1 MGKSKG
7 LLQVLWD
14 GGFIDEMIIEKY
26 KLTGKNDD
34 FGIVDNS
41 TSLRHMMT
49 MCSDF
54 LHEQGMMEFIGRK
67 VGVEVILTPKCHA
80 ELAGEGVEYLWTC
93 SKNHYRNISLNEK
106 KGKEKFTKAGRKC
119 LSVDMLQEPLSKYF
133 HE

>member
-1 MGKSKG
+1 MDLLLSKINTKWKNKRELVELCTKNAIETKELIERKKVGWVGKSKG
-7 LLQVLWD
+7 LLQVLWER
-14 GGFIDEMIIEKY
+14 GFIDETSIEKY

-67 VGVEVILTPKCHA
+67 VGVEVILS
-80 ELAGEGVEYLWTC
+80 G
-93 SKNHYRNISLNEK
+93 S
-106 KGKEKFTKAGRKC
+106 
-119 LSVDMLQEPLSKYF
+119 
-133 HE
+133 

>member
-1 MGKSKG
+1 
-7 LLQVLWD
+7 VLWER
-14 GGFIDEMIIEKY
+14 GFIDETSIEKY

-67 VGVEVILTPKCHA
+67 VGVEVILTPKYHA
-80 ELAGEGVEYLWTC
+80 ELAGKGFEYMWAC
-93 SKNHYRNISLNEK
+93 SKKHYRNLSL
-106 KGKEKFTKAGRKC
+106 KEKTN
-119 LSVDMLQEPLSKYF
+119 LQKQLENVCWSM
-133 HE
+133 

>member
-41 TSLRHMMT
+41 TSLRHMIT
-49 MCSDF
+49 MCSNF

-80 ELAGEGVEYLWTC
+80 ELAGKGVEYMWAC
-93 SKNHYRNISLNEK
+93 SKNHYRNLSLTEK
-106 KGKEKFTKAGRKC
+106 KGKDKFTEAVRKC
-119 LSVDMLQEPLSKYF
+119 LSVDVITLM
-133 HE
+133 

>member
-7 LLQVLWD
+7 LLQVLWER
-14 GGFIDEMIIEKY
+14 GFIDGTSIEKY

-54 LHEQGMMEFIGRK
+54 LHEQGMMEFIGQK

-80 ELAGEGVEYLWTC
+80 ELAGDGVEYV
-93 SKNHYRNISLNEK
+93 
-106 KGKEKFTKAGRKC
+106 G
-119 LSVDMLQEPLSKYF
+119 MLQEPLSKSIPEGKERERQIYRSS
-133 HE
+133 